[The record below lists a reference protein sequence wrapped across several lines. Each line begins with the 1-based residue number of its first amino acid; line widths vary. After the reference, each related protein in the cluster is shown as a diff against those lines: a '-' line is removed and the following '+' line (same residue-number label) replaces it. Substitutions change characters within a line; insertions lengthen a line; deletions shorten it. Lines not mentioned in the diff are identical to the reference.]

1 VKLLQSREMLRR
13 LGRLP
18 KSPDTEP
25 DRFMVER
32 LSEITLLIL
41 LLHVIPVHVQGLVLT
56 PPFPPCCCCT
66 QFSKWPPGSLMLDF
80 RASRAR
86 ASLEIWP
93 RTAAPI
99 CKTTKSCTENQ
110 KWGLLL
116 WVAAPPLHLFFFLP
130 PPLSFSMFSTHLR
143 SYRLSQTLKF
153 CLGS

>member
-32 LSEITLLIL
+32 LSEITLVIL

-56 PPFPPCCCCT
+56 PPFPPCCCT
-66 QFSKWPPGSLMLDF
+66 QLSKCPPGSLMLDF

-99 CKTTKSCTENQ
+99 CNTTKSCTENQ
-110 KWGLLL
+110 KCRLLLL
-116 WVAAPPLHLFFFLP
+116 WYMFNSFFE
-130 PPLSFSMFSTHLR
+130 
-143 SYRLSQTLKF
+143 
-153 CLGS
+153 